1 MNAVALLYLSGK
13 VTDQQQ
19 WSRLKEL
26 TGGQHIGL
34 PDQQPAG
41 SGLMAGAELTLL
53 GKRYPLLAEGQGTKS
68 PVFKAAGG
76 SPIVVAPESHAAWLS
91 LDKGIGPLNLNRIGV
106 AYADHSVWLLVDAGL
121 TIGGLAFTAQG
132 LGLGISLK
140 EPLEVRGCL
149 RGLSLDYDRDPVRI
163 AAGVLLQEPPAHYH
177 LLLTGIAEVITPQLN
192 VAAVA
197 SYAERDDGGVSL
209 AVFGKV
215 GGLHIGTP
223 VLELTGLAGG
233 FGYNSRIAVP
243 ELAAV
248 EDFPLI
254 AGIADDSKFPVGKGA
269 VAVLDAMR
277 DVITPEPGS
286 LWFAAGAQFTAFE
299 FIDGSLLAVLQAGDD
314 FTLSVLGIVGA
325 QFPKKH
331 PYAKAAL
338 ELRAVYRHSTGELS
352 FAGQFTRDSY
362 VLDPSCHIEG
372 GFAYATWVDPSV
384 HRGDFVVSFGGYHPS
399 FRRPGHY
406 PDVKRVGLRWAV
418 SDAVSINGEGYAALT
433 PWSFML
439 GGRLAVD
446 FHAGPLSAW
455 FHAQCD
461 ALIQWSPFHFEL
473 DVGIRVG
480 FALDVWIGTIRGELG
495 VDLSL
500 WGPPTGGIATVHVP
514 VLGGI
519 HIRFGEGRGSK
530 PPRLT
535 WSEFVDGPLH
545 GGQLQVLPLTGVRPP
560 VPDAENEA
568 RPWKASQSGF
578 ALATRSPMPFSAH
591 SQQPGSAR
599 GNGVDVRP
607 LGWKGASVTHALAVK
622 GPYKKPV
629 DLVKAGWDAKPTT
642 EQVPTSVWGEP
653 LTDAGTRPP
662 TPQGAGTVCAQTGMR
677 LTVPP
682 PRTTGP
688 LTPIIAED
696 TLSFEDVVFTDG
708 EEALIA
714 QHTRP
719 VGPTAARP
727 GTVRQAIR
735 ATMAAPD
742 TAARRDQ
749 LRQALAAAGIL
760 PATAL
765 TGRPVDFPDR
775 VWSYVLDEPLSAV
788 SQR

>member
-1 MNAVALLYLSGK
+1 M
-13 VTDQQQ
+13 
-19 WSRLKEL
+19 
-26 TGGQHIGL
+26 
-34 PDQQPAG
+34 
-41 SGLMAGAELTLL
+41 
-53 GKRYPLLAEGQGTKS
+53 
-68 PVFKAAGG
+68 
-76 SPIVVAPESHAAWLS
+76 APESHAVWS
-91 LDKGIGPLNLNRIGV
+91 SVGKGIGPLELNRIGV
-106 AYADHSVWLLVDAGL
+106 AYADQSVWLLVDAGV
-121 TIGGLAFTAQG
+121 TIGGLAFAAQG

-140 EPLEVRGCL
+140 KNLEVRGCL
-149 RGLSLDYDRDPVRI
+149 RGLSLEYDRDPVRI
-163 AAGVLLQEPPAHYH
+163 AAGVLLQEPPAGYH
-177 LLLTGIAEVITPQLN
+177 LLLTGLAEVVTPQLS

-223 VLELTGLAGG
+223 VIELTGLAGG

-254 AGIADDSKFPVGKGA
+254 AGITDDKRFPVGQGS
-269 VAVLDAMR
+269 VEVLKAMR

-286 LWFAAGAQFTAFE
+286 MWFAAGAQFTAFE

-338 ELRAVYRHSTGELS
+338 ELRAVYRRSTGELS

-362 VLDPSCHIEG
+362 VLDPSCRIEG
-372 GFAYATWVDPSV
+372 GFAYATWVDPSP
-384 HRGDFVVSFGGYHPS
+384 HQGDFVVSFGGYHPS
-399 FRRPGHY
+399 FVRPGHY
-406 PDVKRVGLRWAV
+406 PDIKRVGLHWAV
-418 SDAVSINGEGYAALT
+418 SDAVSIRGEGYAALT

-439 GGRLAVD
+439 GGRLDVD

-455 FHAQCD
+455 LHAQCD

-480 FALDVWIGTIRGELG
+480 FALDVGLGTIRGELG

-514 VLGGI
+514 VLGDV
-519 HIRFGEGRGSK
+519 HIRFGEGRGSR
-530 PPRLT
+530 PDRLT
-535 WSEFVDGPLH
+535 WPEFVAGPLH

-560 VPDAENEA
+560 APDAKNQA

-578 ALATRSPMPFSAH
+578 VLATRSPMPFSAH
-591 SQQPGSAR
+591 SRQPGRAR

-607 LGWKGASVTHALAVK
+607 LGWEGVSVTHALTVR
-622 GPYKKPV
+622 GPRPSTKPI
-629 DLVKAGWDAKPTT
+629 DLVKAGWDARPTT

-653 LTDAGTRPP
+653 LQDTGTRPP
-662 TPQGAGTVCAQTGMR
+662 APQGAGTICAQTGMR

-682 PRTTGP
+682 PRATGP
-688 LTPIIAED
+688 LKQIAAEE
-696 TLSFEDVVFTDG
+696 TLSFEKVVFTHG
-708 EEALIA
+708 EDALVP

-719 VGPTAARP
+719 VGPTTGRP

-735 ATMAAPD
+735 DTMATPE
-742 TAARRDQ
+742 TTERRDQ
-749 LRQALAAAGIL
+749 LRQALAAAGVL
-760 PATAL
+760 PATAHRG
-765 TGRPVDFPDR
+765 TPADFPDR
-775 VWSYVLDEPLSAV
+775 VWSYVLDDPLSAV
-788 SQR
+788 P